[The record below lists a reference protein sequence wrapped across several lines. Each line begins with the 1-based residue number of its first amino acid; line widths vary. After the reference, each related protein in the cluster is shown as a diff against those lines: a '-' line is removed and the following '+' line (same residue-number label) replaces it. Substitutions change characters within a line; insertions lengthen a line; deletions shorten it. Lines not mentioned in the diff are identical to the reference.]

1 MMKQT
6 LRRLLA
12 LLCTAL
18 LLPLPALASQ
28 LVTSF
33 YPIWVFT
40 LNLTEGIPDLTV
52 VNLAD
57 ASAGCL
63 HDYQLKYSDRA
74 ALAEAD
80 AFLINGAGME
90 AFLPL
95 ITEAL
100 PDLPVIDAS
109 AGVPLI
115 AMSGMLE
122 IGEAEE
128 GAEENAHLWMD
139 PSRAVLMVRNLAAGL
154 QSLFPEHRD
163 AIQTNLE
170 AYTARLEALRAS
182 MQEALSDVAGRQ
194 VLIFHEALPYFAEA
208 CGLIP
213 AVIVNKEPEE
223 TLSASQVQSVILAV
237 KQLDTLPLLLRSSE
251 EDPSVGIIISE
262 TGAADCVLDPFTAGP
277 DDVLPAPDAYE
288 TVMLQ
293 NVQALKDAFAALP

>member
-12 LLCTAL
+12 LLCAAL

-109 AGVPLI
+109 AGIPLI

-128 GAEENAHLWMD
+128 GAEENAHIWMD

-163 AIQTNLE
+163 AIQANLE

-223 TLSASQVQSVILAV
+223 SLSASQVQSVILAV

-288 TVMLQ
+288 TAMLQ